1 METTQFKFDA
11 LMAKMQIDI
20 NDLPEKV
27 QAKINTFDET
37 YAAYEAAEENSQEES
52 DALAKL
58 NALDSGITTDLE
70 SYLASKKT
78 EEQEPKAA
86 DGAQTQTNQSP
97 PPPSAATDGDNT
109 PSWRFWM

>member
-20 NDLPEKV
+20 NDLPAKV
-27 QAKINTFDET
+27 QSKINTFDET
-37 YAAYEAAEENSQEES
+37 YEAYEAAEENSQEES

-58 NALDSGITTDLE
+58 NALDSGITSDLE

-78 EEQEPKAA
+78 EEQTPQAA
-86 DGAQTQTNQSP
+86 NGAQTNQST
-97 PPPSAATDGDNT
+97 PPPSDTTDGDNT

>member
-1 METTQFKFDA
+1 METTQFKFDG

-27 QAKINTFDET
+27 QSKINTFDET
-37 YAAYEAAEENSQEES
+37 YEAYEASEENSQEES

-58 NALDSGITTDLE
+58 NALDSGITSDLE

-78 EEQEPKAA
+78 EQQPPQAA
-86 DGAQTQTNQSP
+86 EGAQTQTSQTT
-97 PPPSAATDGDNT
+97 PPPSDTPQGDA